1 MPLPH
6 ALCDIKFSVLPHV
19 TYNFITLSEI
29 YALQGPYEMD
39 GKSGNELG
47 LTAELLQN
55 VAE

>member
-6 ALCDIKFSVLPHV
+6 ALCDIKFSALPHV
-19 TYNFITLSEI
+19 TYNFSTLSGI

-47 LTAELLQN
+47 LTAELR
-55 VAE
+55 